1 MMKKMMALIAA
12 LTLAASLTACG
23 GHCKSCDQKVYK
35 DGYCEYRYAL
45 NTAQDMVGSAAQNV
59 LGGLFG

>member
-1 MMKKMMALIAA
+1 MKKMMALIAA

-35 DGYCEYRYAL
+35 DGYCEYHYAL
-45 NTAQDMVGSAAQNV
+45 NVAQDVVDDAAQDA
-59 LGGLFG
+59 LDALFG